1 MSTAAGQ
8 AAESAAAE
16 WLEAQGYA
24 IVDRNWRTK
33 WCEIDLIA
41 RKSNRLFFIEVK
53 YRRTNSAGGGL
64 SYITAG
70 KLRQMAFAA
79 QLWLSNHQDDSDY
92 ELSAIALGGTPP
104 AIEEFIPQL
113 T

>member
-1 MSTAAGQ
+1 AQ
-8 AAESAAAE
+8 
-16 WLEAQGYA
+16 WLEAQGYHV
-24 IVDRNWRTK
+24 IDRNWRTK

-41 RKSNRLFFIEVK
+41 TKDNRLFFVEVK
-53 YRRTNSAGGGL
+53 YRRSPAAGGGL
-64 SYITAG
+64 SYITPG

-79 QLWLSNHQDDSDY
+79 QLWLNGHPDESQW

-104 AIEEFIPQL
+104 AVEEFIPEL

>member
-1 MSTAAGQ
+1 MSTLSGR
-8 AAESAAAE
+8 AAEAAAAE
-16 WLEAQGYA
+16 WLESQGYLL
-24 IVDRNWRTK
+24 IERNWRTK

-41 RKSNRLFFIEVK
+41 QKDGRLYFIEVK
-53 YRRTNSAGGGL
+53 YRRSHAAGSGL
-64 SYITAG
+64 AYVTPA

-79 QLWLSNHQDDSDY
+79 QLWLNDHPHESDW